1 MELKNISEKVISIGS
16 TVVMPDHITEITTE
30 QATTPSIK
38 ALIKQGY
45 VSVTEKS
52 SATGKESQTGDA
64 PAPTGTPKTADNKS
78 DGDKT
83 DGDKTDGD
91 KTDDDSVSNAEN
103 STGETGDDKAATN
116 KRGKK

>member
-16 TVVMPDHITEITTE
+16 TVVMPDHITEITAE
-30 QATTPSIK
+30 QATAPSIK
-38 ALIKQGY
+38 ALIKHGY

-52 SATGKESQTGDA
+52 SAAGKESQTGDA

-83 DGDKTDGD
+83 D
-91 KTDDDSVSNAEN
+91 DDSANNAEN
-103 STGETGDDKAATN
+103 PTGETGDDKSAAN
-116 KRGKK
+116 KRGKNK